1 MRKEECF
8 YLGKIAKKFS
18 FKGEVLIYLDTD
30 EPELYENMES
40 VFVEFNNNL
49 VPFFIENSNL
59 HKNDFLRVRFE
70 DVNNEEEADKILGLP
85 VYLPL
90 KMLPKLTGDKF
101 YFHEVI
107 GFKVE
112 DKRLG
117 IVGEIQSIND
127 SSAQPLFEVLNGDV
141 EILIP
146 MIDHFLVKI
155 DRENKKVI
163 MDLPEGLIEMYKR
176 IRPGD
181 PATADTARQMIQNLF
196 FNSTRY
202 DLSKVGRF
210 RMNTG

>member
-1 MRKEECF
+1 MRKEDCF

-49 VPFFIENSNL
+49 VPFFIENSSL

-70 DVNNEEEADKILGLP
+70 DMESEEEADKVLGCAI
-85 VYLPL
+85 YLPL
-90 KMLPKLTGDKF
+90 SILPKLSGNKF

-107 GFKVE
+107 GFEIE

-117 IVGEIQSIND
+117 VFGKIVSIND
-127 SSAQPLFEVLNGDV
+127 TSAQPLFEVVNGEV

-146 MIDHFLVKI
+146 MIDKFLVKI

-163 MDLPEGLIEMYKR
+163 MDLPEGLVEMY
-176 IRPGD
+176 
-181 PATADTARQMIQNLF
+181 L
-196 FNSTRY
+196 
-202 DLSKVGRF
+202 
-210 RMNTG
+210 